1 MNPRLEPGVTVAASR
16 SASVVR
22 PDASDPPPSEGRA
35 ESAAVAAVQTSFP
48 QEGYVG
54 AANARWVRGF
64 VVAAQAHSG
73 WAQAGYSAGP
83 WADDRAD
90 CLAVPMADDLIPADY
105 SAVLMA
111 DDLIPVDYSAAPMA
125 DDLIPA
131 DCSAVPMAD
140 DLIRCYSALAVPSEQ
155 RCSLDLWRAEWPVAE
170 PRHDSS
176 DGYRWLPFVSPA
188 RPRGR

>member
-22 PDASDPPPSEGRA
+22 PDASDLPPSEGRA

-90 CLAVPMADDLIPADY
+90 CPAVPMADDLIPADY

-111 DDLIPVDYSAAPMA
+111 DDLIPVDCSAVLMA
-125 DDLIPA
+125 DDLIP
-131 DCSAVPMAD
+131 
-140 DLIRCYSALAVPSEQ
+140 CYSALAGPSEQ
-155 RCSLDLWRAEWPVAE
+155 RCSLDVWRAEWPVAE
-170 PRHDSS
+170 PRYDSS